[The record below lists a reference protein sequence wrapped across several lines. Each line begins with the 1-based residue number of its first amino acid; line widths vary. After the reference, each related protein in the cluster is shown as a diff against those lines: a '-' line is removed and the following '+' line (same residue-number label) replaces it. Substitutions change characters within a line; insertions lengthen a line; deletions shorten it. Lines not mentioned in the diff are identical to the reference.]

1 MRDWLKKAMGLALCS
16 AMVFAACGDD
26 DDDGGS
32 PTAPQDNAAA
42 GDLPPEAIQLTG
54 LLVASFQTAFF
65 ASLVADTTSVP
76 GIGGSIEIMGNEW
89 VLQDFSP
96 DGQLVLNGTLIVAKE
111 LFPNIP
117 VMGSATLSGSQ
128 EGTIELD
135 MLISVEGTDLS
146 ATGTITIDGVDF
158 DIAELISAASA
169 AADAAGG
176 G

>member
-1 MRDWLKKAMGLALCS
+1 L
-16 AMVFAACGDD
+16 
-26 DDDGGS
+26 
-32 PTAPQDNAAA
+32 
-42 GDLPPEAIQLTG
+42 
-54 LLVASFQTAFF
+54 F